1 MVDWIFHILLGQ
13 AVAIGAVL
21 ALVGLLGVKPNG
33 YLVLSFASIELAL
46 LVQLAVSV
54 GIVLAGQQAA
64 VSTVEFFGYLFVALL
79 IPLAGLAWALA
90 EPTRWSTVVLGF
102 AGLTV
107 AIMLVRMQQIWTGIP
122 FGG

>member
-1 MVDWIFHILLGQ
+1 VVDWIFHILLGQ

-64 VSTVEFFGYLFVALL
+64 VSTVEFFGYLFVYNPKTAL
-79 IPLAGLAWALA
+79 
-90 EPTRWSTVVLGF
+90 T
-102 AGLTV
+102 
-107 AIMLVRMQQIWTGIP
+107 
-122 FGG
+122 